1 MSMML
6 AMAGITLAIATAR
19 LNDYLDA
26 EAKVLG
32 GQEKK
37 IGDRMLKR
45 ADLAEIQAGI
55 RIWDSRVKDLSG
67 QAIGRGRGRTLRPNF

>member
-1 MSMML
+1 MML

-26 EAKVLG
+26 EAKVLDAL
-32 GQEKK
+32 EKK
-37 IGDRMLKR
+37 IGDRAIKR
-45 ADLAEIQAGI
+45 AELAQIQEGI

>member
-1 MSMML
+1 MML

-26 EAKVLG
+26 EAKVLDAL
-32 GQEKK
+32 EKK
-37 IGDRMLKR
+37 IGDRAIKR
-45 ADLAEIQAGI
+45 AELAQIQEGI
-55 RIWDSRVKDLSG
+55 RIWDSRVKDLSS

>member
-1 MSMML
+1 
-6 AMAGITLAIATAR
+6 MAGITLAIATAR

-26 EAKVLG
+26 EAKVLS

-45 ADLAEIQAGI
+45 ADLAEIQEGI
-55 RIWDSRVKDLSG
+55 KIWDSRVKDLSG